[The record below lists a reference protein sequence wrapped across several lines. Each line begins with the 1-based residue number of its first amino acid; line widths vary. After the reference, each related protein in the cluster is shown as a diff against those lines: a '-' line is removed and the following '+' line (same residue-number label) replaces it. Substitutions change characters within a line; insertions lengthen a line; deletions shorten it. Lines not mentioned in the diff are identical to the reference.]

1 MNGALRTRVT
11 LATRFAPSYILVLK
25 IKCIPKS
32 IARKFAARFLL
43 PHRCFIIP
51 FAIACL
57 SVSAFAQQAPVAQPV
72 AGAANLLRLEGTDP
86 ESGIHY
92 VRLMLSLPAAS
103 GETKAPPRFTVECT
117 DNGGKRDLYWVVS
130 FGGVSDTAFTPPFHR
145 TPQHPNRPKPTTLRL
160 TMTFEGYMKWKPLT
174 RAWALLPSGELR
186 YENPGMHS
194 PNMESLRL
202 YSSYLNS
209 LPGLRIR
216 YAQINAGSPPEVF
229 FQTRPLL
236 DEMAKTPLCQ

>member
-1 MNGALRTRVT
+1 M
-11 LATRFAPSYILVLK
+11 P
-25 IKCIPKS
+25 
-32 IARKFAARFLL
+32 
-43 PHRCFIIP
+43 
-51 FAIACL
+51 
-57 SVSAFAQQAPVAQPV
+57 QPV
-72 AGAANLLRLEGTDP
+72 AGAANLLRLEGTDATT
-86 ESGIHY
+86 GTHY
-92 VRLMLSLPAAS
+92 VRLMLSLPPAP
-103 GETKAPPRFTVECT
+103 GDTKAPPRFTVECT
-117 DNGGKRDLYWVVS
+117 DDGGKHDLYWVVS
-130 FGGVSDTAFTPPFHR
+130 FGGVTSTAFTPPFHR
-145 TPQHPNRPKPTTLRL
+145 TRLRPNAPKPPTVKL

-202 YSSYLNS
+202 YSTYLNS

-236 DEMAKTPLCQ
+236 DEVAKTPLCQ

>member
-1 MNGALRTRVT
+1 MLLRRFSPL
-11 LATRFAPSYILVLK
+11 LA
-25 IKCIPKS
+25 
-32 IARKFAARFLL
+32 AASLL
-43 PHRCFIIP
+43 PVC
-51 FAIACL
+51 A
-57 SVSAFAQQAPVAQPV
+57 VAQQPPVPQPV
-72 AGAANLLRLEGTDP
+72 AGAPNLLRLEGTDP
-86 ESGIHY
+86 GSGIHY
-92 VRLMLSLPAAS
+92 VRLMLSLPPS
-103 GETKAPPRFTVECT
+103 PGDTKAPPRFTVECT
-117 DNGGKRDLYWVVS
+117 ENGGKRDLSWVVS
-130 FGGVSDTAFTPPFHR
+130 FGGVTDTAYTPPFHR
-145 TPQHPNRPKPTTLRL
+145 TRQRPNAPKPPIIRL

-202 YSSYLNS
+202 FNYYLHS

-216 YAQINAGSPPEVF
+216 YALMNAGSPPEVF